1 MSLYQGA
8 HSSPLAGYGF
18 GLGMVKLYI
27 EYFGGH
33 IGLLNTDSGMQVELL
48 LKARPE
54 LARETI

>member
-1 MSLYQGA
+1 MYTPCEGA

-33 IGLLNTDSGMQVELL
+33 IGLLNTDSG
-48 LKARPE
+48 KD
-54 LARETI
+54 